1 MAFTNTRENGLES
14 LIVKWLVEHNSYE
27 QGTNADYN
35 RDYAIDETRLFRF
48 LQDTQP
54 DALDKLGVFKA
65 DMKKK
70 QFLNRLQGEIAKR
83 GIIDVLRNGVKVYPA
98 NLIMFY
104 LTPTENNAKA
114 KEMYEKNIFSVT
126 RQLMYSNDSTRLALD
141 MCVFINGLPV
151 ITFELKNQLT
161 KQGVDDAV
169 QQYKDDRDPRELLFQ
184 FKRCMV
190 HFAVDDAR
198 IKFCTKLDGKNS
210 WFLPFDKGY
219 NDGAGNPPNP
229 DGIMTD
235 YLWKKILTKDKLSRI
250 IENYAQ
256 VVVEEDS
263 ETKKK
268 SVKQIF
274 PRYHQLDAVES
285 LLADVKVNGVGKRYL
300 IQHSAGS
307 GKSNS
312 IAWLAH
318 QLIGLEKD
326 GHPMV
331 DSVLVVTD
339 RRILDKQIRDNIKQ
353 FMQVAN
359 TVAWAEHSGDLRKA
373 IQGGKRIIITT
384 VEKFPYVVPDIG
396 AAHKKNNYAVIIDEA
411 HSGQSGRNSA
421 QMNLALSGLATDDEV
436 DNEDR
441 INAMM
446 EGRKLLTN
454 ASYFAFTATSKN
466 KTLETFGTVVT
477 DENGNPIL
485 NEDGEL
491 QHRPFHSYTMKQAIQ
506 EGFILDVLKYYTP
519 ISSYYKLMKTVQHDP
534 MFDKKRAQKKLRAFV
549 ESDSYTIAQKA
560 EMMVEHLHE
569 QVISKG
575 KIGGQARA
583 MVVTSS
589 IPRCVEY
596 YYAINKCLVARHS
609 PYKTIVAF
617 SGEHKH
623 QGQEPALT
631 SAGLNGFPDA
641 KIPKM
646 IKTDPYRMLIVADMF
661 QTGFDEPL
669 LHTMYV
675 DKMLYD
681 IKAVQTLS
689 RLNRCHP
696 QKYDTFVLDFANS
709 PDMIER
715 SFSRYYRTTLL
726 SGETDPNKLYD
737 LIATME
743 EYQVY
748 SEENVEQLVNL
759 YLDGSERDR
768 LDPILD
774 ACAVIYKNLDTED
787 QIKFKS
793 SAKVFCRTYGFL
805 GSILPYGNAEW
816 ERLSIFLNLLVPKL
830 PSPRDDDSSE
840 GILDVIDL
848 DSYRLEAQESMSI
861 KLADEDAEVAPVP
874 AGKSGHIVNP
884 EMDLLSI
891 ILSDFNDMFGNIDW
905 KEPDNVR
912 RQIVAIP
919 DMVAKDERYQ
929 NAMKNSDKQN
939 ARMESERALQQVI
952 FSVMADNME
961 LFKQFQ
967 DNPSFKKWL
976 SDMVFNMT
984 YDQKNGSKV
993 IEYPQVETN
1002 ASMVAESPT
1011 PYGTKKE

>member
-1 MAFTNTRENGLES
+1 MAFTNTKENGLES
-14 LIVKWLVEHNSYE
+14 LIVKWLVEHNGYE
-27 QGTNADYN
+27 QGTNEDYN

-48 LQDTQP
+48 LEDTQP
-54 DALDKLGVFKA
+54 DSLEKLGVFQA
-65 DMKKK
+65 EVKKR

-83 GIIDVLRNGVKVYPA
+83 GIIDVLRNGVKIYPA

-104 LTPTENNAKA
+104 LTPTENNTKA

-161 KQGVDDAV
+161 KQDVEDAV
-169 QQYKDDRDPRELLFQ
+169 QQYKTDRDPRELLFQ

-190 HFAVDDAR
+190 HFALDDAR
-198 IKFCTKLDGKNS
+198 IKFCTKLDGKKS

-219 NDGAGNPPNP
+219 KDGAGNPPNP
-229 DGIMTD
+229 NGIMTD
-235 YLWKKILTKDKLSRI
+235 YLWKEILTKDKLSRI

-256 VVVEEDS
+256 VVVEEDP

-268 SVKQIF
+268 TVKQIF

-285 LLADVKVNGVGKRYL
+285 LLKDVKTNGIGKRYL

-312 IAWLAH
+312 ISWLAH

-396 AAHKKNNYAVIIDEA
+396 TTHKENHFAVIIDEA

-421 QMNLALSGLATDDEV
+421 NMNLALSGLATGDEV

-454 ASYFAFTATSKN
+454 ASYFAFTATPKN
-466 KTLETFGTVVT
+466 KTLETFGMLVV

-519 ISSYYKLMKTVQHDP
+519 ISSYYKLMKTVQDDP
-534 MFDKKRAQKKLRAFV
+534 MFDKKRAQKKLRSFV

-560 EMMVEHLHE
+560 EMMVEHFHE

-589 IPRCVEY
+589 IPRCIEY
-596 YYAINKCLVARHS
+596 YFAINKCLEARHS

-617 SGEHKH
+617 SGEHKY

-641 KIPKM
+641 KIPKTL
-646 IKTDPYRMLIVADMF
+646 KTDPYRILIVADMF

-696 QKYDTFVLDFANS
+696 QKHDTFVLDFANS
-709 PDMIER
+709 PDMIEK

-743 EYQVY
+743 GYQVY
-748 SEENVEQLVNL
+748 SDEDVESLVNL
-759 YLDGSERDR
+759 YLDGAERNK

-774 ACAVIYKNLDTED
+774 FCVVAYKGLETDD

-793 SAKVFCRTYGFL
+793 SAKAFCRTYGFL
-805 GSILPYGNAEW
+805 GAILPYGNAEW
-816 ERLSIFLNLLVPKL
+816 ERLSIFMNLLIPKL
-830 PSPRDDDSSE
+830 PSPRDDDFSE

-874 AGKSGHIVNP
+874 AGSAGHIVNP
-884 EMDLLSI
+884 EMDYLSI
-891 ILSDFNDMFGNIDW
+891 ILNDFNDMFGNIDW

-912 RQIVAIP
+912 RQIIAIP
-919 DMVAKDERYQ
+919 DMVAKDEKYR

-976 SDMVFNMT
+976 SDLVFNTT
-984 YDQKNGSKV
+984 YTSDKN
-993 IEYPQVETN
+993 
-1002 ASMVAESPT
+1002 
-1011 PYGTKKE
+1011 

>member
-1 MAFTNTRENGLES
+1 MAFTNTKESGLES
-14 LIVKWLVEHNSYE
+14 LIVKWLVEHNGYE
-27 QGTNADYN
+27 QGNNADYN

-48 LQDTQP
+48 LKETQP
-54 DALDKLGVFKA
+54 DEMDKLGVFKT
-65 DMKKK
+65 DIKKK
-70 QFLNRLQGEIAKR
+70 QFLNRLQGEVAKR
-83 GIIDVLRNGVKVYPA
+83 GIIDVLRNGIKVYPA

-114 KEMYEKNIFSVT
+114 KEMFEKNIFSVT

-141 MCVFINGLPV
+141 MCIFINGLPV

-161 KQGVDDAV
+161 KQDVDDAV

-198 IKFCTKLDGKNS
+198 IKFCTKLDGKSS

-235 YLWKKILTKDKLSRI
+235 YLWKNILTKVKLSRI

-256 VVVEEDS
+256 VVVEEDP

-274 PRYHQLDAVES
+274 PRYHQLDCVEN
-285 LLADVKVNGVGKRYL
+285 LLEDVKTNGIGKRYL

-318 QLIGLEKD
+318 QLIGLEEN

-359 TVAWAEHSGDLRKA
+359 TVAWAEHSGDLRKG
-373 IQGGKRIIITT
+373 IQDGKRIIITT

-396 AAHKKNNYAVIIDEA
+396 ASHKNSKFAVIIDEA

-421 QMNLALSGLATDDEV
+421 QMNLALSGLASEDEM
-436 DNEDR
+436 DNEDK

-446 EGRKLLTN
+446 EGRKLLNN
-454 ASYFAFTATSKN
+454 ASYFAFTATPKN
-466 KTLETFGTVVT
+466 KTLETFGVAYQ
-477 DENGNPIL
+477 
-485 NEDGEL
+485 DGDDVK
-491 QHRPFHSYTMKQAIQ
+491 HRPFHVYTMKQAIQ

-519 ISSYYKLMKTVQHDP
+519 ISSYYKLMKTVEDDP
-534 MFDKKRAQKKLRAFV
+534 MFDKKRAQKRLRSFV
-549 ESDSYTIAQKA
+549 ESDTYTVSQKA
-560 EMMVEHLHE
+560 QMMVDHFHE

-583 MVVTSS
+583 MVVTAS
-589 IPRCVEY
+589 IPRCIAY
-596 YYAINKCLVARHS
+596 YYAINKCLADRHS
-609 PYKTIVAF
+609 PYKTIIAF
-617 SGEHKH
+617 SGECKYE
-623 QGQEPALT
+623 GQEPPLT

-641 KIPKM
+641 KIPKTL
-646 IKTDPYRMLIVADMF
+646 KKDPYRLLIVADMF

-696 QKYDTFVLDFANS
+696 QKHDTFVLDFANK
-709 PDMIER
+709 PEMIEQA
-715 SFSRYYRTTLL
+715 FSRYYRTTLL

-737 LIATME
+737 LITTME

-748 SEENVEQLVNL
+748 SYEHVEKLVEL
-759 YLDGSERDR
+759 YLNGAERDR

-774 ACAVIYKNLDTED
+774 ACAAVYKGLETED

-793 SAKVFCRTYGFL
+793 AAKSFCRTYGFL
-805 GSILPYGNAEW
+805 GAILPYGNADW
-816 ERLSIFLNLLVPKL
+816 ERLSIFMNLLIPKL
-830 PSPRDDDSSE
+830 PSPRDDDFSE

-861 KLADEDAEVAPVP
+861 KLEDTDAEVPPVP
-874 AGKSGHIVNP
+874 AGKSGHIMNP
-884 EMDLLSI
+884 EMDLLSL
-891 ILSDFNDMFGNIDW
+891 ILNDFNDMFGNVKWNDA
-905 KEPDNVR
+905 DNVR
-912 RQIVAIP
+912 RQILEIP
-919 DMVAKDERYQ
+919 EMVSKDERYQ
-929 NAMKNSDKQN
+929 NAMKNSDAQN

-952 FSVMADNME
+952 FAIMADNME

-984 YDQKNGSKV
+984 YDPDKGVAKKIVNYSDYQSEHVEYSKV
-993 IEYPQVETN
+993 
-1002 ASMVAESPT
+1002 AEDPA
-1011 PYGTKKE
+1011 PYGDK